1 MGASSREVT
10 MPEMH
15 VADMPAQL
23 VAVVRRTV
31 PMAELPGF
39 YSDALGAVAGAVER
53 AGGSLEGSA
62 FGWYHGKPGDSV
74 DVAGGFPVSGVAAG
88 ELDGGVV
95 VLERPGGMAAVTVH
109 EGSYDTVTE
118 TYRAL
123 EAWLRDRQLDAG
135 DHNWEEYLADPETAP
150 GPASWQTRIVWP
162 LAE

>member
-15 VADMPAQL
+15 IADMPAQL

-95 VLERPGGMAAVTVH
+95 VH

>member
-15 VADMPAQL
+15 IADMPAQL

-39 YSDALGAVAGAVER
+39 YSDALGAVAGA
-53 AGGSLEGSA
+53 
-62 FGWYHGKPGDSV
+62 
-74 DVAGGFPVSGVAAG
+74 
-88 ELDGGVV
+88 VV

-135 DHNWEEYLADPETAP
+135 DHNWEGTWPTRRPHPDPRRGRP
-150 GPASWQTRIVWP
+150 GSSGRSPSEVVPAAAGRRCARLRVGGPPEMLTGCRCPPVT
-162 LAE
+162 

>member
-15 VADMPAQL
+15 IADMPAQL

-74 DVAGGFPVSGVAAG
+74 DVAGGFPVSGV
-88 ELDGGVV
+88 DGVPRLAVV
-95 VLERPGGMAAVTVH
+95 PAERGT
-109 EGSYDTVTE
+109 
-118 TYRAL
+118 L
-123 EAWLRDRQLDAG
+123 
-135 DHNWEEYLADPETAP
+135 
-150 GPASWQTRIVWP
+150 
-162 LAE
+162 

>member
-15 VADMPAQL
+15 IADMPAQL

-39 YSDALGAVAGAVER
+39 YSDALGAVA
-53 AGGSLEGSA
+53 
-62 FGWYHGKPGDSV
+62 
-74 DVAGGFPVSGVAAG
+74 
-88 ELDGGVV
+88 GGVV

>member
-95 VLERPGGMAAVTVH
+95 VLERPDDPGLPRR
-109 EGSYDTVTE
+109 GSGCG
-118 TYRAL
+118 
-123 EAWLRDRQLDAG
+123 LRVGQ
-135 DHNWEEYLADPETAP
+135 
-150 GPASWQTRIVWP
+150 V
-162 LAE
+162 

>member
-1 MGASSREVT
+1 

-15 VADMPAQL
+15 IADVPAQL

-39 YSDALGAVAGAVER
+39 YADAFGAVAGAVER
-53 AGGSLEGSA
+53 AGGSLEGAA
-62 FGWYHGKPGDSV
+62 FGWLHGKPGDSV
-74 DVAGGFPVSGVAAG
+74 DVAGGFPVSGVAVG
-88 ELDGGVV
+88 ELDGDVV

-109 EGSYDTVTE
+109 EGSYDTVAE

-123 EAWLRDRQLDAG
+123 DAWLRDRQLDAG

-150 GPASWQTRIVWP
+150 GPAPWQTRIVWP